1 MKVAV
6 IPTSQGLGNTFV
18 SSNLAAISSWTYLDL
33 NAPAYGFDKLNS
45 NEEKEAPLSWHFKT
59 TLSSCGECDKCLS
72 LCVKKCF
79 TKSEEASTL
88 TCKGCAEGE
97 CPVLCENNAI
107 ESQTQQVGSL
117 YRSKKDNFTIARIN
131 YLQYRE
137 CEAVECALK
146 ALTEENVIV
155 DCDEFEKN
163 HTLIALKN
171 CDYCLIVTEGSSF
184 DFEVF
189 KTIIRTCK
197 LMGKPFGVII
207 NKLTTP
213 YDKLIDYCNLHSTD
227 ILAKI
232 AYNKRDEKAILAGEL
247 LAKQKYTYKQHFNNA
262 MSVIKKKLKKSQ

>member
-6 IPTSQGLGNTFV
+6 IPTSQGSGNTFV
-18 SSNLAAISSWTYLDL
+18 STNLAAISGWTYLDL
-33 NAPAYGFDKLNS
+33 NAPAYGFNKLNS
-45 NEEKEAPLSWHFKT
+45 EEGKPAPLSWHSKT
-59 TLSSCGECDKCLS
+59 ALSSCGECNKCFS

-79 TKSEEASTL
+79 SKGEEGAML
-88 TCKGCAEGE
+88 NCKGCAEGE

-107 ESQTQQVGSL
+107 ESQTQTVGTL
-117 YRSKKDNFTIARIN
+117 YRSKKDNFSIAHLSYI
-131 YLQYRE
+131 QYFE

-163 HTLIALKN
+163 HTLTALKN
-171 CDYCLIVTEGSSF
+171 CDYCVIVTEGSSF

-232 AYNKRDEKAILAGEL
+232 AYNNHFSAFIISANKR
-247 LAKQKYTYKQHFNNA
+247 NNTLGV
-262 MSVIKKKLKKSQ
+262 VIIGNPLKTAPIFIVFP